1 MYETENKKAMRRMGQ
16 AMMATMPLQLKVQV
30 MFKMLLA
37 GDDDD
42 KRRKIME
49 EAKQRR
55 RFTVPRDRIEWY
67 QTIDH
72 HKCENCKICL
82 EFCPKG
88 VFSEDDKN
96 KITVSSTYECV
107 MLCSGCEIKCPQ
119 GAISF
124 PDRKDFYGYVYY
136 V

>member
-1 MYETENKKAMRRMGQ
+1 MSGLDEKTAMKKMGRAMT
-16 AMMATMPLQLKVQV
+16 ATMPPLLKLQI

-37 GDDDD
+37 GKDGE
-42 KRRKIME
+42 KRRKVME
-49 EAKQRR
+49 VVKERR
-55 RFTVPRDRIEWY
+55 RFTVPRNQIEWY
-67 QTIDH
+67 PTIDYQ
-72 HKCENCKICL
+72 KCQSCQVCL

-88 VFSEDDKN
+88 VFTRDDEGR
-96 KITVSSTYECV
+96 VVVAHPYECV

-124 PDRKDFYGYVYY
+124 PDRKEFYKYVYY